1 MEKGKTKT
9 ERKMRMEREAMIFRA
24 GKQKRKRLSGG
35 KMKTGVQKRTKKN
48 MESKKPTVMLRQK
61 TGKKKKDK
69 SKKRQ
74 ATERKGGK

>member
-1 MEKGKTKT
+1 MKGKRSY
-9 ERKMRMEREAMIFRA
+9 EIQ
-24 GKQKRKRLSGG
+24 GRKRGD
-35 KMKTGVQKRTKKN
+35 KMKKMKICTKRQ
-48 MESKKPTVMLRQK
+48 E